1 MDFDHGVYNNS
12 NVMIAREKLGKF
24 RVDTKPEP
32 DNIERVKKPIL
43 MLENGAKYEG
53 EWIKDS
59 DIRDGRGI

>member
-24 RVDTKPEP
+24 RADTKPEP